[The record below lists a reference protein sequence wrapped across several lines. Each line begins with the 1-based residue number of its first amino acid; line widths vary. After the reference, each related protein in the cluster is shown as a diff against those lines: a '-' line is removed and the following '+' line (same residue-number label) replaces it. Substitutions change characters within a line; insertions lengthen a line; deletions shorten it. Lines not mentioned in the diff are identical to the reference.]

1 MLNDA
6 LAALFFFVLAV
17 IGWATNVIWLVY
29 LYVQTHS
36 LDLGILAFVMALA
49 FGGVIWNERRIERR
63 NADLADDDEI

>member
-29 LYVQTHS
+29 LYVLTHA
-36 LDLGILAFVMALA
+36 LDLGIFAFVMAVA
-49 FGGVIWNERRIERR
+49 AAIVIWHERR
-63 NADLADDDEI
+63 NAGLADDDEL